1 MDTNDAGP
9 NARHDGDGMGD
20 FMRFTTDAARDTRD
34 GVAGAEGFTQW
45 PADEPAI
52 RRLSRIG
59 IFRRVAG
66 HGVLR
71 LL

>member
-1 MDTNDAGP
+1 METNEAVTNGLP
-9 NARHDGDGMGD
+9 EGEGLGD
-20 FMRFTTDAARDTRD
+20 FMRFTSDAASEQP
-34 GVAGAEGFTQW
+34 GAESGADGFTRW
-45 PADEPAI
+45 PANEPAI